1 ARMMLGDTGIATSAL
16 GFGCA
21 HLFREPSRSAR
32 ARLIDRALDAGIV
45 HFDVAPMYGLGAAE
59 AELGR
64 LLRGR
69 RDGVVVATK
78 FGIEPTR
85 RARALAPLQGVL
97 ARLGARRGRADARAG
112 AVGSA
117 LYRSGL
123 YAAADARASLE
134 RSLRA
139 LRTDHVD
146 LLLVHDPPPGVT
158 VGGELRDAL
167 EHLQADGLVR
177 AWGVAGEM
185 ALAAGGD
192 DAPRVLQLPGDLFS
206 RPAALRRPAILYGVV
221 SRALPPLARH
231 LQAEDVRRRWSDAL
245 GADAGRDAVIG
256 TLLLR
261 DALDAATGPV
271 LVGTTQPARIDAAA
285 AAAASP
291 AGDDLDAFRALVAEV
306 PR

>member
-1 ARMMLGDTGIATSAL
+1 
-16 GFGCA
+16 
-21 HLFREPSRSAR
+21 
-32 ARLIDRALDAGIV
+32 
-45 HFDVAPMYGLGAAE
+45 
-59 AELGR
+59 
-64 LLRGR
+64 
-69 RDGVVVATK
+69 
-78 FGIEPTR
+78 
-85 RARALAPLQGVL
+85 
-97 ARLGARRGRADARAG
+97 ARRGRADARAG

-158 VGGELRDAL
+158 VGGELRDAP

-177 AWGVAGEM
+177 SWGVAGET
-185 ALAAGGD
+185 ALAASGD
-192 DAPRVLQLPGDLFS
+192 DAPVLQLPGDLFS

-221 SRALPPLARH
+221 SRALPRLARH
-231 LQAEDVRRRWSDAL
+231 LQAEDVRRRWSGAL
-245 GADAGRDAVIG
+245 GADAGRDDVIG

-261 DALDAATGPV
+261 DALDAARGPV
-271 LVGTTQPARIDAAA
+271 LVGTTKPARIDAAA
-285 AAAASP
+285 AATASP
-291 AGDDLDAFRALVAEV
+291 AGHDLDAFRALVAEV